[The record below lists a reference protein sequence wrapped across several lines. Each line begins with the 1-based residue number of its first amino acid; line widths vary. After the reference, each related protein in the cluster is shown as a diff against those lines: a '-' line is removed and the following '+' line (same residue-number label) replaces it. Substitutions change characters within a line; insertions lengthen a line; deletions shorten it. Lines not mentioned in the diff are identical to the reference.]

1 MKRLLALV
9 LLALLALTSTAAS
22 AARGLKF
29 AEEMRGYAYWDG
41 EYRNASV
48 SLKVTIQDI
57 DKWSVDPNYPA
68 TVTGTLFM
76 DRVPAQPISGTL
88 QILAP
93 APNDDG
99 RLLTYRFT
107 SATLQFNGIKHVR
120 DSAGAEVFDDMTT
133 LHGMFQP
140 KGQTPPS
147 IPELLYQALWTSELH
162 FEWWDPTTVWNF
174 TMSFQTIN
182 TPWYEVL
189 EVEAI
194 FVVTVFGALAH
205 TLFPWLC

>member
-1 MKRLLALV
+1 MKRLFALMLLT
-9 LLALLALTSTAAS
+9 LLALASGAAS
-22 AARGLKF
+22 ARGIKF
-29 AEEMRGYAYWDG
+29 AEVMRGYAYWEG

-48 SLKVTIQDI
+48 QLNVTIQDI
-57 DKWSVDPNYPA
+57 DAWSTNLNYPA

-76 DRVPAQPISGTL
+76 DRVPAQPINGTL
-88 QILAP
+88 VILAP
-93 APNDDG
+93 APGDDG
-99 RLLTYRFT
+99 RLLTYKFT

-133 LHGMFQP
+133 LHGMFQS

-174 TMSFQTIN
+174 TMSFQTID

-189 EVEAI
+189 EVQAL
-194 FVVTVFGALAH
+194 FVQTVFGALAS